1 MNVAQEVEAERL
13 ARDTADRRHALL
25 TLEEYSSRRR
35 RPGWMIAGALIA
47 AGVNSLLGGVGG
59 VPWVVGAILV
69 LAVCLALHALVEA
82 LDNAKCLR
90 AVA

>member
-1 MNVAQEVEAERL
+1 
-13 ARDTADRRHALL
+13 
-25 TLEEYSSRRR
+25 
-35 RPGWMIAGALIA
+35 MIAGALIA

-59 VPWVVGAILV
+59 VPWVVGAILG